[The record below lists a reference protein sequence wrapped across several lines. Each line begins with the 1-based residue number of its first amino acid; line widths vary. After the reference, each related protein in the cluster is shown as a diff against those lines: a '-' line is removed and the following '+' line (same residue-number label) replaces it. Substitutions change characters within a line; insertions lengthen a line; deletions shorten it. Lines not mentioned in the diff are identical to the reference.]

1 MRVTI
6 SSSLLD
12 RIFAEAAASPEREI
26 CGLLLGREGAI
37 KQAVP
42 ADNVAADP
50 ARRFEVDP
58 AALFAQARR
67 ERQGGAAMLGPYHS
81 HPEGDA
87 MPSACDAAAAEP
99 GRLWL
104 IVAGRRATAWRA
116 VPGGAVHGAFDPVA
130 LDIL

>member
-26 CGLLLGREGAI
+26 CGLLLGREGGI
-37 KQAVP
+37 EDVLSTR
-42 ADNVAADP
+42 NVAADP

-67 ERQGGAAMLGPYHS
+67 ERQGGAAMLGSYHS
-81 HPEGDA
+81 HPGGDA
-87 MPSACDAAAAEP
+87 IPSACDAAAAEP

-104 IVAGRRATAWRA
+104 IVAGRRAAAWRA
-116 VPGGAVHGAFDPVA
+116 VPGGAVHGAFDPV
-130 LDIL
+130 ILEIV